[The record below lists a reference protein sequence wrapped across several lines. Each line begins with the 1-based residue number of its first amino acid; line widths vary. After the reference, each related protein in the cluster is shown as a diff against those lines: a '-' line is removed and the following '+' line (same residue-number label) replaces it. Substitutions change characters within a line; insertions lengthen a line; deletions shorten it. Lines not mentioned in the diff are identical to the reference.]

1 MSSRPLVPLLFATVA
16 AALLTGCSGAT
27 SPSPPKPSID
37 PYSFENEDAFA
48 QGEHPCDELELWYD
62 SNPRDDNENIAR
74 QYWDTCDKLPPSV
87 RTGLVE
93 AWDPDDMF
101 IAYLQEEFPAA
112 NHGED
117 SKRVIPVIK
126 LMCTQADEGATFTEL
141 VSTMASEGET
151 LEEAEELTR
160 QLFAGAALAYCPEHS
175 MLLDDVLEV
184 PAGTPQEQALALMD
198 ELKSAYPK
206 VGDVP
211 TSVVI
216 ENAELMCSS
225 ISSSSIDE
233 ISVVWASSLLNSNL
247 ALANNIGQLTEIAGV
262 AVGASV
268 RNFCPDKTALIS

>member
-1 MSSRPLVPLLFATVA
+1 MRWFDSSSRHSLFHSSA
-16 AALLTGCSGAT
+16 GCSGGG
-27 SPSPPKPSID
+27 SPAPSSAPTTD
-37 PYSFENEDAFA
+37 PYSFENEEAFA
-48 QGEHPCDELELWYD
+48 QGEHSCEELELWYD

-74 QYWDTCDKLPPSV
+74 QFWDNCDKLPPSV

-112 NHGED
+112 GHGEH

-141 VSTMASEGET
+141 VSFMASEGET
-151 LEEAEELTR
+151 LEQAEELTR
-160 QLFAGAALAYCPEHS
+160 QLFAGATLTYCPEHA
-175 MLLDDVLEV
+175 MLLDDVLEAPV
-184 PAGTPQEQALALMD
+184 GTPEEQAIAVMD
-198 ELKSAYPK
+198 ELKAAYPK

-225 ISSSSIDE
+225 ISTSSVDE
-233 ISVVWASSLLNSNL
+233 ISVVWASSLLDSNL
-247 ALANNIGQLTEIAGV
+247 ALANDFEQLTEIAGV

-268 RNFCPDKTALIS
+268 RNFCPDKVALIS